1 MTKACF
7 LDRDGVINEEVN
19 YLHDPAKAVLIP
31 GAAAAINR
39 LHAAGYLAIVVTNQA
54 GVAKGLYEEKDIR
67 AVHDRIAELLAAD
80 GAEVDAFFYCPHHPD
95 KGYPEENPAYK
106 IPCECRKPKTG
117 MIEKAAERFNIDL
130 KESWM
135 IGDTTMDIQTGV
147 NAGMRTALVLT
158 GEAGKDKKY
167 DVKPDLVCE
176 NLLDAVEKILKS
188 EDR

>member
-95 KGYPEENPAYK
+95 YTGA
-106 IPCECRKPKTG
+106 CGCRKPSPGMLLAAAAQYDIELDKSLLVGDRLSDIEAGRAAGCQAVYLVATG
-117 MIEKAAERFNIDL
+117 YGAELLAAGMQPDCPVADDLKAAVDDFLSR
-130 KESWM
+130 
-135 IGDTTMDIQTGV
+135 Q
-147 NAGMRTALVLT
+147 
-158 GEAGKDKKY
+158 
-167 DVKPDLVCE
+167 
-176 NLLDAVEKILKS
+176 EK
-188 EDR
+188 